1 MTILCVF
8 INSMGIFAQ
17 DNKKVSAV
25 WIATVY
31 NTDFPK
37 VKNNADAQK
46 KEFIDYLDKLK
57 DLGINTVVVQ
67 VRPKS
72 DALYKSNINP
82 WSDVLTG
89 VQGKDPGYDPMK
101 FMISEAHKRGMDFH
115 AWLNPYRITTKGTDL
130 NTLCENHPA
139 RKNPD
144 WVISYN
150 DALYYNPEL
159 SQVKD
164 YIASTVKEIVDNYEV
179 DAIHFDDYFYP
190 SNYPLPEGED
200 KDGAIANERRQ
211 HVNDMVSQVSRTIKA
226 SNPNVEFGISPVGI
240 WKNDYS
246 GKFGSIIN
254 GYEGYYSVY
263 GDAISWIDNG
273 WVDYIAPQV
282 YWEIGNKAADYETMI
297 KWWSN
302 AVKGTE
308 VKLYIGEGIYKDVVS
323 KEIVKHLE
331 LCDSIDEIKGNFF
344 FSLKDILNNRLGVAN
359 NIGNYY
365 KDNGSNQGTNVPENK
380 PVDSKKYEAIYNSA
394 IVTINGKSIPFE
406 SYNIDGYN
414 YFKLRDIAFALN
426 NTENKFDTAWDEN
439 SQSINLITG
448 SLYNAT
454 GGELDKGDGKNK
466 TAASSTAKLMKNG
479 ELVEAQAYN
488 INGNNYFKLR
498 DLGDILSFGVI
509 WNDKTR
515 TIEILTLN

>member
-1 MTILCVF
+1 
-8 INSMGIFAQ
+8 
-17 DNKKVSAV
+17 
-25 WIATVY
+25 
-31 NTDFPK
+31 
-37 VKNNADAQK
+37 
-46 KEFIDYLDKLK
+46 
-57 DLGINTVVVQ
+57 
-67 VRPKS
+67 
-72 DALYKSNINP
+72 
-82 WSDVLTG
+82 
-89 VQGKDPGYDPMK
+89 
-101 FMISEAHKRGMDFH
+101 MISEAHKRGMDFH

-331 LCDSIDEIKGNFF
+331 LCDSVDEIKGNFF

-380 PVDSKKYEAIYNSA
+380 PVDSKKYELYI
-394 IVTINGKSIPFE
+394 IVQ
-406 SYNIDGYN
+406 
-414 YFKLRDIAFALN
+414 L
-426 NTENKFDTAWDEN
+426 
-439 SQSINLITG
+439 
-448 SLYNAT
+448 
-454 GGELDKGDGKNK
+454 
-466 TAASSTAKLMKNG
+466 
-479 ELVEAQAYN
+479 
-488 INGNNYFKLR
+488 
-498 DLGDILSFGVI
+498 
-509 WNDKTR
+509 
-515 TIEILTLN
+515 